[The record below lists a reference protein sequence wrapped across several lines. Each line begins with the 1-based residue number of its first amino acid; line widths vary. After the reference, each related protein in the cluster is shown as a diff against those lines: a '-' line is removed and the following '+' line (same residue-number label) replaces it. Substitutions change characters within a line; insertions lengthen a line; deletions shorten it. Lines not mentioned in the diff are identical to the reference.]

1 MAPVKS
7 GKVTVWTR
15 SKDAEHNKKLF
26 LDLIEKMAAAGP
38 TLGILAKDKYEGNI
52 VTEWNELFSASSH
65 KFTEVDV
72 APALAE
78 LMQLKDDEEQR
89 TIRVAAKASTGI
101 MTEYLAKELFNIINE
116 ERKITHSKISQN
128 VESKLDDNNFFLK
141 TLKMG
146 GDFDPMQLDWCYSPV
161 IQSRGEF
168 DLKPS
173 AMPNDNV
180 LHGGT
185 IITFLGLRYKSY
197 CSNIGRTYLIDP
209 TKLQEQ
215 NYSFTL
221 ALQKKVLE
229 SITHG
234 TKASQVYQTAV
245 DFIQSKNP
253 SLASYFLKN
262 VGWGIGIEFRDTLLL
277 LNAKNDRVLKKGMS
291 VCLSLGFQNVP
302 NPEAKAK
309 ENKTYSILLVDT
321 VLVTSGAPVLLTESP
336 INRSSI
342 AFYFE
347 DEEEEKKPVKKEKK
361 PVSVILKSKLRGE
374 SRNHEEDT
382 EMKRKLH
389 QKDLHAKLL
398 KLGLEKFADENKTS
412 GNSDIA
418 TFKRFESYKRD
429 TQLPKN
435 TRDLRIIVDSKNQTI
450 ILPINGRPVPF
461 HISAYKNGSKNEEGD
476 YMYLRLNFNSP
487 GQGVTKKDEMPFED
501 VNAQF
506 VRSITFRSR
515 EVERMSEAFR
525 RITDLKK
532 EAQKKETEKKE
543 LEDVVDQGKLIE
555 IRNHRPLRL
564 DSVFVRPAPEG
575 KRVAG
580 SVEIH
585 QNGLRYQSP
594 VRSDHNIEI
603 LFSNVKHLFFHPCD
617 HELIV
622 LIHCHLKN
630 PIMVGK
636 KKTKDLQ
643 FYREAADL
651 ASDETGNRRRRYKYG
666 DEDELEQ
673 EQMERQRRV
682 ALNKEFRAFA
692 NKIADASNG
701 KFDVDEPIRELGFSG
716 VPFRSD
722 VLCQPSTDCLIQLV
736 DPPFLV
742 VTLQEIEVV
751 HLERIQFGLRQ
762 FDMVIIY
769 KDFSRPV
776 THINSIPVTQL
787 DSVKDWLNEM
797 DLPYFEGPL
806 NLNWPTIM
814 KTVTKDPHDFFYG
827 QGGWSFLNMESD
839 ASGEEESEEE
849 SEFRASDDD
858 PSDDDSSDVSEA
870 GGSDDFS
877 SDGSASG
884 SDESGDDWDELDAK
898 AERQEKRDV
907 QAKAEETRKRKR

>member
-1 MAPVKS
+1 MS
-7 GKVTVWTR
+7 
-15 SKDAEHNKKLF
+15 
-26 LDLIEKMAAAGP
+26 AAGS
-38 TLGILAKDKYEGNI
+38 TLGILPKDKYEGNF
-52 VTEWNELFSASSH
+52 VTEWNDLFAAST
-65 KFTEVDV
+65 KTFTQVDIT
-72 APALAE
+72 AALAE
-78 LMQLKDDEEQR
+78 LMQVKDEEEQK
-89 TIRVAAKASTGI
+89 TLRVAAKASTGV
-101 MTEYLAKELFNIINE
+101 MTEYLSKEIFNVINE
-116 ERKITHSKISQN
+116 ERKITHYKLAQN
-128 VESKLDDNNFFLK
+128 VETKLDDNNFFMK

-146 GDFDPMQLDWCYSPV
+146 GEFDSMQLDWCYSPV

-173 AMPNDNV
+173 AMSNENV

-229 SITHG
+229 SITDG
-234 TKASQVYQTAV
+234 VKAKDVYQTAL
-245 DFIQSKNP
+245 DFIQAKNP

-262 VGWGIGIEFRDTLLL
+262 VGWGIGIEFRDTSLL
-277 LNAKNDRVLKKGMS
+277 LNAKNVHTLKSGMS
-291 VCLSLGFQNVP
+291 LCVSLGFQNVP
-302 NPEAKAK
+302 NPESKEK
-309 ENKTYSILLVDT
+309 ENKTYSILLIDT

-336 INRSSI
+336 VNRSSI

-361 PVSVILKSKLRGE
+361 PVQSVILKSKLRGE
-374 SRNHEEDT
+374 SRNHEEDS

-389 QKDLHAKLL
+389 QKDLHAKLQ
-398 KLGLEKFADENKTS
+398 KLGLEKYADQNKS
-412 GNSDIA
+412 AGNNDVA
-418 TFKRFESYKRD
+418 VFKRFESYKRD
-429 TQLPKN
+429 SQLPKN
-435 TRDLRIIVDSKNQTI
+435 TRELRIIVDSKNQTI

-476 YMYLRLNFNSP
+476 YIYLRLNFNSP

-515 EVERMSEAFR
+515 EVERMSEVFR

-532 EAQKKETEKKE
+532 EAQKKEAEKKE
-543 LEDVVDQGKLIE
+543 MEDVVDQGKLIE
-555 IRNHRPLRL
+555 MKNRRPLRL

-580 SVEIH
+580 SLEIH

-594 VRSDHNIEI
+594 IRSDHNIEV

-636 KKTKDLQ
+636 KKTKDIQ
-643 FYREAADL
+643 FYREATDL
-651 ASDETGNRRRRYKYG
+651 AFDETGNRRRRYKYG

-682 ALNKEFRAFA
+682 ALNKEFKAFA
-692 NKIADASNG
+692 EKISDASNG
-701 KFDVDEPIRELGFSG
+701 KFDVDIPFRELGFTG

-762 FDMVIIY
+762 FDMVIVY
-769 KDFSRPV
+769 KDFNRPV

-806 NLNWPTIM
+806 NLNWATIM
-814 KTVTKDPHDFFYG
+814 KTVVKDPHDFFFA
-827 QGGWSFLNMESD
+827 QGGWSILDMGSD
-839 ASGEEESEEE
+839 ASGDEESEEE
-849 SEFRASDDD
+849 SEFQASDDD
-858 PSDDDSSDVSEA
+858 PSDDESESYSE
-870 GGSDDFS
+870 GGSDDYD
-877 SDGSASG
+877 DGSASG
-884 SDESGDDWDELDAK
+884 SGEGEESGEDWDELDAK
-898 AERQEKRDV
+898 AERQDKKNV
-907 QAKAEETRKRKR
+907 QAKADETRKRKR